1 MLISM
6 SGSYRRLPS
15 AWRLLLA
22 FVVLLATT
30 LQVVPR
36 PCGGHEAGGTCPVSA
51 AAQCICSCCTTHV
64 GDPTTPMGDPTTP
77 MGDPTTPMG
86 DPTTPMGDPTTPMG
100 DPQTADGSVY
110 FERMC
115 GTDGKHVLRAI
126 PLAAESP
133 VGHVSLPSWAVP
145 GLWVTPVPTKLSVD
159 LPPAALPPADL
170 GHPHHLTRS
179 FLRPPNA

>member
-64 GDPTTPMGDPTTP
+64 
-77 MGDPTTPMG
+77 G